1 MMGIFCFDGYVASW
15 TLGDDLWEEEESGR
29 IVTVLDNKELTVT
42 DTPNLFKSSCIHL
55 SKCFPFLFI
64 FSKINLSSLSFNK
77 ATNIN
82 FVDISLLL
90 LSRLGLCKNHSD
102 NKTVS
107 FQNQIIVE
115 LKFDTSHL
123 SEFTPFWIHPP

>member
-1 MMGIFCFDGYVASW
+1 M
-15 TLGDDLWEEEESGR
+15 EEEESGR

-64 FSKINLSSLSFNK
+64 FSKINLSSLSVNK

-82 FVDISLLL
+82 FDK
-90 LSRLGLCKNHSD
+90 LSD
-102 NKTVS
+102 
-107 FQNQIIVE
+107 Q
-115 LKFDTSHL
+115 
-123 SEFTPFWIHPP
+123 